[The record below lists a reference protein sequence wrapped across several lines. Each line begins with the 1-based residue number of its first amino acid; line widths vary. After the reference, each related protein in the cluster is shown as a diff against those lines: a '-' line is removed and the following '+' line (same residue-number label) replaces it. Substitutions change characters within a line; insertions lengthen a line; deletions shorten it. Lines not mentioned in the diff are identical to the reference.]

1 MKFDAVSRQAND
13 FRPTITCY
21 TPTEC
26 PQEVVPVVPPVCG
39 NQCKAVGDVGSSCNE
54 TGDGSY
60 TCSCSAGFAAG
71 EAACEDVDECT
82 AGTSDCEYGN
92 CMNKEG
98 SYECAAETAY
108 TYSGVY
114 QSASGN
120 FESITLENF
129 KLFPRPTGT
138 GTDARGSFEIVDSV
152 AVNKSDHKEQT
163 IEFFKKYNTDGA
175 RERVNFKVVAG
186 SSGIAGKH
194 TTFAND
200 GSSYSG
206 SLTLE
211 VTADKVTVENAEMTK
226 VSF

>member
-1 MKFDAVSRQAND
+1 
-13 FRPTITCY
+13 
-21 TPTEC
+21 
-26 PQEVVPVVPPVCG
+26 
-39 NQCKAVGDVGSSCNE
+39 
-54 TGDGSY
+54 
-60 TCSCSAGFAAG
+60 
-71 EAACEDVDECT
+71 
-82 AGTSDCEYGN
+82 
-92 CMNKEG
+92 MNKEG

-120 FESITLENF
+120 FEPLTLENF

-138 GTDARGSFEIVDSV
+138 GSDAKGSFEIVDAV

-163 IEFFKKYNTDGA
+163 IEFFKKYTTGA

-186 SSGIAGKH
+186 SSGIAGSH
-194 TTFAND
+194 TTFASD

-211 VTADKVTVENAEMTK
+211 VTADKVTVENTEMTK